1 MQIYG
6 YGFIYFRRKRFE
18 IYSESHINLKYFVI
32 NVAIWNI
39 LEESLS
45 MSYLHNLSA
54 EKTFVCLL
62 WKAGIAAHFPLENL
76 LIYFF

>member
-1 MQIYG
+1 MVLFTLDASVLK
-6 YGFIYFRRKRFE
+6 FIP
-18 IYSESHINLKYFVI
+18 NLILISNIFVI

-45 MSYLHNLSA
+45 MSYLHNFST
-54 EKTFVCLL
+54 EKTFVCLV